1 MAIESQRL
9 IDITNLKRYVIKS
22 DGTSQLSVGYGAT
35 GAAMLLSADI
45 VTGTLLASAAHAQH
59 SPSRRYARA

>member
-22 DGTSQLSVGYGAT
+22 DGSRLFCSG
-35 GAAMLLSADI
+35 MN
-45 VTGTLLASAAHAQH
+45 TLRSN
-59 SPSRRYARA
+59 RYSL

>member
-22 DGTSQLSVGYGAT
+22 DGSR
-35 GAAMLLSADI
+35 LLFCS
-45 VTGTLLASAAHAQH
+45 GMNTLRSN
-59 SPSRRYARA
+59 RYSL